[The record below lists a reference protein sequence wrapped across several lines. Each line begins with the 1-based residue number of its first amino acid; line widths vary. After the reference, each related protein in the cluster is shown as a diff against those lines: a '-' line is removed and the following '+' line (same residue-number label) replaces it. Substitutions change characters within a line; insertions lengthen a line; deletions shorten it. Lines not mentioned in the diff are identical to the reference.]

1 MSRNLKD
8 QVASATCINDALQ
21 LVLGTQQPAVKLIVK
36 GSNGFA
42 ALWISDGRNI
52 VAATTATNKTAIRA
66 LPYIFALKE
75 PKFEIEFDQLAPLDQ
90 LLKLEISRLLSKQ
103 DEVLRAINHAVAVV
117 EFVAP
122 HAGSDTPAHQ
132 AANANEEAERLGLTT
147 PEQVEAF
154 SFSQRGER
162 IARLRRSQ
170 EFQIDSDPDAEE
182 EEQEVGPK
190 KKVTWQTE
198 HIRVIPKLAKRIPL
212 EIVAAVIISLTYA
225 VCGYAF
231 HGTEQERNRC
241 EDQTSVTALADEAV
255 DAESLVQEPA
265 EPYRTAAPVVRAAP
279 ETRWASAR
287 ESENCDEAL
296 EAKLD
301 KSKKGKPR
309 SKKSVDSPIRYTTV
323 QLKEIDE
330 KMHVAD
336 QLSSSGKFNEAA
348 ALYASAV
355 SQFPR
360 HAQLR
365 VNAIR
370 AYMRIRQKDAAR
382 ALCTDGIKTADND
395 TDRFLFENLLSN
407 LA

>member
-1 MSRNLKD
+1 MSKQL
-8 QVASATCINDALQ
+8 QQQIASAKCINEALQ
-21 LVLGTQQPAVKLIVK
+21 LVLGTQQSAVKLIIK
-36 GSNGFA
+36 GTNGFA
-42 ALWISDGRNI
+42 ALWVIDGRHI

-75 PKFEIEFDQLAPLDQ
+75 PKFEIEFDQMPPLDQ
-90 LLKLEISRLLSKQ
+90 LLKLDIPRLLNKQ
-103 DEVLRAINHAVAVV
+103 DEVLSAIKHAVAVV
-117 EFVAP
+117 ESVAP
-122 HAGSDTPAHQ
+122 HAEMETPAHQ
-132 AANANEEAERLGLTT
+132 AANANEEADRLRLSTS
-147 PEQVEAF
+147 EQSEAF

-162 IARLRRSQ
+162 ISRLRRRQ
-170 EFQIDSDPDAEE
+170 EFQIDSDPEAVEE
-182 EEQEVGPK
+182 EAETGPK

-198 HIRVIPKLAKRIPL
+198 HIRLIPKLAKRMPL
-212 EIVAAVIISLTYA
+212 EFVAALIISLSFA

-241 EDQTSVTALADEAV
+241 EDQTSVSELADEAV
-255 DAESLVQEPA
+255 DSESLIQEPA
-265 EPYRTAAPVVRAAP
+265 EPYRTAAPVVAAAP
-279 ETRWASAR
+279 QTHWQSAR
-287 ESENCDEAL
+287 ESESCDEAI
-296 EAKLD
+296 EAKVGSGKKA
-301 KSKKGKPR
+301 KSHA
-309 SKKSVDSPIRYTTV
+309 KKSVDGPIRYTAV
-323 QLKEIDE
+323 QVREIEE

-355 SQFPR
+355 AQFPK

-365 VNAIR
+365 VNAVR
-370 AYMRIRQKDAAR
+370 AYMRIRQKEAAR